1 MRENIAGRV
10 ARMNLRPSKALLP
23 LFEAVSN
30 SIDAI
35 EALRGDTAGTIT
47 VELTRDPTQKQ
58 MNYDADRAEPIT
70 SIRITDDGIGFTEA
84 NMTAFEEADT
94 PAKLEIGGK
103 GVGRFTWLKVFRTV
117 TVESTY
123 RAADGYRRRRFRFSL
138 PDGIQNVSDTGLSD
152 QQASAPE
159 TSVTLDSPLEP
170 YRAELQYRATTIA
183 ANLVRHFLSYLITSA
198 PPRIA
203 VIEGDQIIPVTADD
217 IAARETGRF
226 SIDGHSF
233 TIEHLKIR
241 SPERKQRKH
250 AAYYCARRRVVKEEP
265 LRNVPDG
272 RLPDGEDGF
281 FYHAYVMSPYLDSAV
296 NELRTG
302 LDIDDEQSDIS
313 GPSLG
318 TIREEV
324 AAAAKQ
330 YLQPQLTE
338 LRTDRDD
345 RVRRVIER
353 RVPELAYVQEENADI
368 IENLPLDA
376 TEAEVEEAIGT
387 AHLRN
392 QRTGRELLSSLVQD
406 LRSASTI
413 NLETFERELDERIER
428 VTRPSQASLASYVL
442 YRRAIIE
449 MYREVMKK
457 SGDRFQREA
466 LVHKLLFP
474 MGAELDNLTRV
485 DHNLWL
491 LDERLTFADY
501 IASDKPLNQHR
512 VLFDVESKD
521 EPDIACYFNLGF
533 SEEDPA
539 EGDLK
544 SVVIVELKR
553 PGPVASRPENPWQQV
568 IRYIDQIQDGLYA
581 EGGQKI
587 KATSETRFYCY
598 IVCDLDNPTIAAMR
612 REHQFRPIFSGTD
625 GYFLYNDEL
634 RAYAE
639 LVPFEKVLRDAE
651 RKHRAFFERLG
662 LPR

>member
-35 EALRGDTAGTIT
+35 EALRGNTAGTIT
-47 VELTRDPTQKQ
+47 VEITRDTPQKP
-58 MNYDADRAEPIT
+58 MEYDADRAEPIA
-70 SIRITDDGIGFTEA
+70 SIRITDDGIGFTEQ
-84 NMTAFEEADT
+84 NMAAFDEADT

-103 GVGRFTWLKVFRTV
+103 GVGRFTWLKVFRSV
-117 TVESTY
+117 SVESTY
-123 RAADGYRRRRFRFSL
+123 RAGVTYRRRTFRFSL
-138 PDGIQNVSDTGLSD
+138 PDGIQNLTDTALS
-152 QQASAPE
+152 AKAPRATG
-159 TSVTLDSPLEP
+159 TSITLSGPIAP
-170 YRAELQYRATTIA
+170 YRDELQFRATTIA
-183 ANLVRHFLSYLITSA
+183 ANLVRHFLSYLITPT
-198 PPRIA
+198 PPRIE
-203 VIEGDQIIPVTADD
+203 VVEGDQIIPVTADD
-217 IAARETGRF
+217 IAARETGGF
-226 SIDGHSF
+226 FVNGHAF

-250 AAYYCARRRVVKEEP
+250 AAYYCARRRVVKEDP
-265 LRNVPDG
+265 LRNFPDG

-281 FYHAYVMSPYLDSAV
+281 FYHAYVMSPYFDGAV

-302 LDIDDEQSDIS
+302 LDIDDDQSDMG

-318 TIREEV
+318 AIRDEV
-324 AAAAKQ
+324 ASAAKE
-330 YLQPQLTE
+330 YLAPQLTE
-338 LRTDRDD
+338 LRTGRDD

-353 RVPELAYVQEENADI
+353 RVPELAYVQEENADV

-376 TEAEVEEAIGT
+376 TDVEVEEAIGA

-392 QRTGRELLSSLVQD
+392 QRTGRELLSSLVHELQ
-406 LRSASTI
+406 SASTI
-413 NLETFERELDERIER
+413 NLATFERELEERIEK

-457 SGDRFQREA
+457 SGDKFQREA

-474 MGAELDNLTRV
+474 MGAELDNFTRV

-501 IASDKPLNQHR
+501 IASDKPLNQHK

-568 IRYIDQIQDGLYA
+568 IRYIDQIQEGLYA

-587 KATSETRFYCY
+587 KATAETRFYCY

-662 LPR
+662 LPK

>member
-35 EALRGDTAGTIT
+35 EALRGNTAGTIT
-47 VELTRDPTQKQ
+47 VEITRETPQKQ
-58 MNYDADRAEPIT
+58 MEYDADRAEPIA
-70 SIRITDDGIGFTEA
+70 SIRITDDGIGFTEQ
-84 NMTAFEEADT
+84 NMAAFDEADT

-117 TVESTY
+117 TVDSTY
-123 RAADGYRRRRFRFSL
+123 RAGASYRRRSFRFSL
-138 PDGIQNVSDTGLSD
+138 PDGIQNITDEALPEKAATATGTSLTLSG
-152 QQASAPE
+152 PI
-159 TSVTLDSPLEP
+159 EP
-170 YRAELQYRATTIA
+170 YRDALQFRATTIA
-183 ANLVRHFLSYLITSA
+183 ASLVRHFLSYLITAA
-198 PPRIA
+198 PPRIE
-203 VIEGDQIIPVTADD
+203 VVEGDQIIPVTADD
-217 IAARETGRF
+217 IAARETGSF
-226 SIDGHSF
+226 SLEGHAF

-265 LRNVPDG
+265 LRSFPDS

-281 FYHAYVMSPYLDSAV
+281 FYHAYVMSPYLDGAV

-302 LDIDDEQSDIS
+302 LDIDDDQSDMS

-318 TIREEV
+318 AIRDEV
-324 AAAAKQ
+324 ASAAKE
-330 YLQPQLTE
+330 YLQPQLTQ
-338 LRTDRDD
+338 LRTGRDD

-353 RVPELAYVQEENADI
+353 RVPELAYVQEENADV

-376 TEAEVEEAIGT
+376 TDAEVEEAIGA

-392 QRTGRELLSSLVQD
+392 QRTGRELLSGLVHELQ
-406 LRSASTI
+406 SASTI
-413 NLETFERELDERIER
+413 NLETFEKELEERIEK

-457 SGDRFQREA
+457 SGDKFQREA

-553 PGPVASRPENPWQQV
+553 PGPVAHRPENPWQQV
-568 IRYIDQIQDGLYA
+568 IRYIDQIQEGLYA

-587 KATSETRFYCY
+587 KATAETRFYCY

-662 LPR
+662 LPK